1 MIVKTLLY
9 VFLFTYSLNL
19 FATNIRVLNLQSII
33 DNNNAVENLISLIE
47 NDQIKF
53 IQNFKTKE
61 KELEIKLEKIKELE
75 LILDPLELDKE
86 IVKYNDELNN
96 FNIEVQKLNNHYDNQ
111 INSLKSQI
119 LETVLEI
126 LKKYALDNQ
135 IDLILDANNYILSS
149 DSMDIT
155 STLIDEINKLK
166 FNISFEKF

>member
-61 KELEIKLEKIKELE
+61 KELEIKLKKIKELE